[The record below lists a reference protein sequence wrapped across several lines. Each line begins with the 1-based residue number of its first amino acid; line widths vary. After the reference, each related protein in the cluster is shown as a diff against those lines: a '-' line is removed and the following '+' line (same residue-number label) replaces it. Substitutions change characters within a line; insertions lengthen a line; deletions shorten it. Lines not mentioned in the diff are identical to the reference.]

1 MALKYS
7 VYYRIQQRDSFF
19 ERFFKKFSKQF
30 TPETV
35 DEAREKYEDLMEVI
49 VQYIL
54 DENKMDLNILL
65 TKQNAKV
72 ARIFFDFLTVSTIKN
87 KKKSEIINRVNEIFI
102 EEKKMIDFRQFLAE
116 KMKEINVA
124 DGLDID
130 EPIRIKLTEADDED
144 PFADDSDGGDDSF
157 GDDEGGGDP
166 FADDAGGADDFG
178 GGPGGGSKGGGDG
191 EDGEVP
197 EDSEKTDAE
206 KKADELDLE
215 GHEDDP
221 DFTQGVKN
229 PDDATLTDTPSGEC
243 IYDVEG
249 ITKAIAAVIQATSD
263 TDLEEIE
270 MVKKAVELIFNGKK
284 LKPEDVQ
291 FTNPENAA
299 FLIKKIGE
307 KVDEKTNNY
316 MMLKIKAPL
325 IQQRDQQ
332 KLDIAD
338 LKKQVNVARDTIQ
351 DLDKK

>member
-30 TPETV
+30 TPDTV

-87 KKKSEIINRVNEIFI
+87 KKKSEIINRVNDIFI

-144 PFADDSDGGDDSF
+144 PFADEADSDDD
-157 GDDEGGGDP
+157 GDP
-166 FADDAGGADDFG
+166 FADDSDDI
-178 GGPGGGSKGGGDG
+178 GGPDGGSKGGGAG
-191 EDGEVP
+191 EDP
-197 EDSEKTDAE
+197 EDGEKTDAE

-221 DFTQGVKN
+221 DFTQGVNN
-229 PDDATLTDTPSGEC
+229 PDDATLSDTPSGEC

-249 ITKAIAAVIQATSD
+249 ITKAIAAIIQSTSD

-299 FLIKKIGE
+299 YLIKKIGE
-307 KVDEKTNNY
+307 KVDEKTKNY
-316 MMLKIKAPL
+316 MMIKIKAPL

>member
-35 DEAREKYEDLMEVI
+35 NEAREKYEDLMEVI

-144 PFADDSDGGDDSF
+144 PFADDAGGDDSF
-157 GDDEGGGDP
+157 DDDGGDP
-166 FADDAGGADDFG
+166 FADDSSGGDDFG
-178 GGPGGGSKGGGDG
+178 GGPGGGSGGSKGG

-197 EDSEKTDAE
+197 EDGEKTDAE

-229 PDDATLTDTPSGEC
+229 PDDATLSDTPSGEC

-299 FLIKKIGE
+299 YLIKKIGE
-307 KVDEKTNNY
+307 KVDEKTKNY

>member
-1 MALKYS
+1 MPA
-7 VYYRIQQRDSFF
+7 V
-19 ERFFKKFSKQF
+19 
-30 TPETV
+30 T
-35 DEAREKYEDLMEVI
+35 
-49 VQYIL
+49 
-54 DENKMDLNILL
+54 
-65 TKQNAKV
+65 KV

-87 KKKSEIINRVNEIFI
+87 KKKSEIINRVNDIFI

-116 KMKEINVA
+116 KMKEISVA

-130 EPIRIKLTEADDED
+130 EPIKIKLTEADDED
-144 PFADDSDGGDDSF
+144 PFADEADSDD
-157 GDDEGGGDP
+157 GGDP
-166 FADDAGGADDFG
+166 FADDASGSDYFG
-178 GGPGGGSKGGGDG
+178 DGQDGGSKGGEDGGDG
-191 EDGEVP
+191 ESTEDG
-197 EDSEKTDAE
+197 EKTDAE
-206 KKADELDLE
+206 KKAEELDLE

-221 DFTQGVKN
+221 DFTQGVNN
-229 PDDATLTDTPSGEC
+229 PDDATLSDSPSGEC

-249 ITKAIAAVIQATSD
+249 ITKAIAAVIQSTSD

-307 KVDEKTNNY
+307 KVDEKTKNY